1 MTQDEINWKD
11 FEMSVNLHKNYL
23 DLVVKLNLFYYAI
36 TGAILSFHFTNEI
49 QSVSVI
55 ALILPI
61 LMSLLLGFFL
71 IYASKLAW
79 NLRGNIKKRAKKL
92 NLQVYPEGIVLV
104 IVCIIFGVIMLT
116 VGLGLLYSLACGKIP
131 YNKYLERNSLP

>member
-1 MTQDEINWKD
+1 MEQDEINWKD

-36 TGAILSFHFTNEI
+36 TGAILSFHFTNEKI

-79 NLRGNIKKRAKKL
+79 NLRENIKIRANKL
-92 NLQVYPEGIVLV
+92 NLHMYPEGIVLV
-104 IVCIIFGVIMLT
+104 TLCIIFGIIMLV
-116 VGLGLLYSLACGKIP
+116 VGLGLLYYLSSSEISL
-131 YNKYLERNSLP
+131 

>member
-79 NLRGNIKKRAKKL
+79 NLRENIKIRAKKL
-92 NLQVYPEGIVLV
+92 NLHVYPEGIVLV
-104 IVCIIFGVIMLT
+104 TLCIIFGIIMLA
-116 VGLGLLYSLACGKIP
+116 VGLGLLYYLASSEISL
-131 YNKYLERNSLP
+131 